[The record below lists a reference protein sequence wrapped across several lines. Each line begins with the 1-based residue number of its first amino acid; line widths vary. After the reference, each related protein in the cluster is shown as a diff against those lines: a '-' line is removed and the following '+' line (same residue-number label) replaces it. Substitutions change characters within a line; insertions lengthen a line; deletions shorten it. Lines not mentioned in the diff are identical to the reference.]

1 MIRYVYQYISEKYPE
16 DHIQFDIK
24 KIRLVTI
31 DIEVAAESGFPDVEN
46 VAEELLLISLQD
58 YATKKVTTFGSRP
71 FDNKDPNVNYIYCQN
86 ETILLT
92 SFLSYWR
99 KNLPEVITG
108 WNSQMYD
115 IPYLAGRINRIL
127 GEKSM
132 KDLIALGSCISG

>member
-1 MIRYVYQYISEKYPE
+1 MLHVVTTGAYYPPVVTTWKILTTGASQLTAVSLCSALQWWFSYARLHISEKYPE

-71 FDNKDPNVNYIYCQN
+71 FVNKDPNVNYIYCQN
-86 ETILLT
+86 ETILL
-92 SFLSYWR
+92 LS
-99 KNLPEVITG
+99 
-108 WNSQMYD
+108 
-115 IPYLAGRINRIL
+115 
-127 GEKSM
+127 
-132 KDLIALGSCISG
+132 LIHI

>member
-1 MIRYVYQYISEKYPE
+1 MSSTRKYDEVENFKIYGNDRYVYQYISEKYPQ

-71 FDNKDPNVNYIYCQN
+71 FDKQRSKRNIHIYCDD
-86 ETILLT
+86 
-92 SFLSYWR
+92 
-99 KNLPEVITG
+99 EVH
-108 WNSQMYD
+108 S
-115 IPYLAGRINRIL
+115 
-127 GEKSM
+127 S
-132 KDLIALGSCISG
+132 